1 MEDSNNFA
9 FFSFND
15 DFNNQPTPKR
25 GGFYRDKAY
34 KDYREYVLME
44 NDLEAMIMDGIV
56 DISVDDTGIFYYTPS
71 KFALQS
77 LAGLDVKP
85 RESTFQTMLEFR
97 GLNIDKY
104 NCFKRMM
111 RRLSP

>member
-1 MEDSNNFA
+1 MDNSEDFA
-9 FFSFND
+9 FFSYD
-15 DFNNQPTPKR
+15 DLNNQPTPVG

-44 NDLEAMIMDGIV
+44 NDLESMIRDMIV
-56 DISVDDTGIFYYTPS
+56 DISVDSTGVFYYTPS

-77 LAGLDVKP
+77 LAGLNVKP
-85 RESTFQTMLEFR
+85 KEATFETMLQIR

-104 NCFKRMM
+104 NRFKRIM
-111 RRLSP
+111 RRLNP